1 MTPAN
6 AAEEVMKLLQEKKMS
21 NTEPQ
26 DDKKMWERE
35 LRHMTKKEKKAR
47 AIQDFENGK
56 SAKEVAEKYQMN
68 PQWAYNIKYA
78 MKKEDEVRTEEPKVL
93 TAEEKEAAPEP
104 VAIAEKA
111 EEVRMEA
118 PEAHYWEDAVA
129 KRFKRKADNRKEA
142 IRTLHGIL
150 RDKNDR
156 IQHLEQELTTMKAEK
171 EETPVVI
178 SEPPTAADVTDV
190 PTEGSA
196 VHSPSHY
203 TMGGVEVIDII
214 KVAVK
219 DADGY
224 EGFCQANILKYM
236 LRYRYKD
243 GVQDLEK
250 AHKYLGY
257 LLEHLKGEGQ

>member
-1 MTPAN
+1 
-6 AAEEVMKLLQEKKMS
+6 
-21 NTEPQ
+21 
-26 DDKKMWERE
+26 MWERE

-78 MKKEDEVRTEEPKVL
+78 MKKEDEVRTEEPKVV
-93 TAEEKEAAPEP
+93 TNEELNVSPSPEE
-104 VAIAEKA
+104 VGVKG
-111 EEVRMEA
+111 EEVRIEA
-118 PEAHYWEDAVA
+118 PSPAQEKSIIELASDAVE
-129 KRFKRKADNRKEA
+129 RQF
-142 IRTLHGIL
+142 
-150 RDKNDR
+150 
-156 IQHLEQELTTMKAEK
+156 LEGFSTDK

-178 SEPPTAADVTDV
+178 SEPPTAADAPDV
-190 PTEGSA
+190 SNEGSA
-196 VHSPSHY
+196 VHSPPHY
-203 TMGGVEVIDII
+203 NMGGVEVIDII
-214 KVAVK
+214 RDAVK

-257 LLEHLKGEGQ
+257 LLEHKKGEGQ